1 MQKMIKE
8 EKSEHDNDIS
18 NRFIPRLLEPGISGK
33 LDKLSIQD
41 LIVIQKDAK
50 YALDKKIF
58 HMNEDQSLKF
68 GEVIEQIQSMIANKV
83 KKADK
88 LYVIIDKATRM
99 PYLDNDASI
108 LVFSEEEFANE
119 ALDYFTQQMRTW
131 DIREISKENIIST
144 LGCYFY
150 MNGALG
156 IVVDNGQTPIHILS
170 EDLIEAPDFSDTRPE
185 NIPVVNPDFLRVL
198 TMLEQERC
206 WKVTYEGKASR
217 LRFFEDH
224 MIWTF
229 VNARFLVPAKGM
241 SNLSK
246 GGKIIIPSLSN
257 GKDNATP
264 VFTDWNQF
272 NKVYSQKEWDGGVWT
287 AKDLLHAPDD
297 VIVINAGEIRFAMD
311 KKMIAQILK
320 VYEKEI
326 LPFAKED

>member
-1 MQKMIKE
+1 MIKE
-8 EKSEHDNDIS
+8 EKSKHNNDIS

-88 LYVIIDKATRM
+88 LYIIIDKATRM

-108 LVFSEEEFANE
+108 LVFSEREFANE
-119 ALDYFTQQMRTW
+119 ALDYSIQQMRRW
-131 DIREISKENIIST
+131 EIKEIPKENIVST
-144 LGCYFY
+144 LSCCFF

-156 IVVDNGQTPIHILS
+156 IVVDNEQTFIHIFL
-170 EDLIEAPDFSDTRPE
+170 EDLIEAPDFPDTRPE
-185 NIPVVNPDFLRVL
+185 NVPVVNPDFLRVL

-206 WKVTYEGKASR
+206 WEATYEGKASR

-224 MIWTF
+224 MILTF
-229 VNARFLVPAKGM
+229 VNAKFLVPAKGM

-257 GKDNATP
+257 GESKATP

-272 NKVYSQKEWDGGVWT
+272 NRIYSQKEWDGWVWT

-297 VIVINAGEIRFAMD
+297 AIVINAGEIGFAMD
-311 KKMIAQILK
+311 KKMIAKIFEI
-320 VYEKEI
+320 YEKEI
-326 LPFAKED
+326 LPAEKEKL

>member
-1 MQKMIKE
+1 MTKE
-8 EKSEHDNDIS
+8 ERNQHNNDIS
-18 NRFIPRLLEPGISGK
+18 NKFIPRLLEPGMSGK
-33 LDKLSIQD
+33 LEELSIQD
-41 LIVIQKDAK
+41 LIVIQKNAK
-50 YALDKKIF
+50 YALDEKIF
-58 HMNEDQSLKF
+58 HMNEGQSLKF
-68 GEVIEQIQSMIANKV
+68 GEAIEQIQSMIANKV

-88 LYVIIDKATRM
+88 LYVMIDKATRM

-108 LVFSEEEFANE
+108 YVFSEEEFANE

-131 DIREISKENIIST
+131 EIKEIPRENIVST
-144 LGCYFY
+144 LGCCFF

-156 IVVDNGQTPIHILS
+156 IVVDNGQTFIHIFL
-170 EDLIEAPDFSDTRPE
+170 EDLLKAPDFSDSRPE
-185 NIPVVNPDFLRVL
+185 NVPVVNPDFLRIL

-206 WKVTYEGKASR
+206 WRVTYEGKASR

-224 MIWTF
+224 MILTF
-229 VNARFLVPAKGM
+229 VNAKFLVPAKGM

-257 GKDNATP
+257 GESKATP

-272 NKVYSQKEWDGGVWT
+272 NRIYSQKEWDGWVWT

-297 VIVINAGEIRFAMD
+297 VIVINAGEIGFAMD